1 MKRLLIVLAV
11 ITLVYVGYVLK
22 YQQLLN
28 EGTEIANQQCTD
40 VNPLIFHRKKLYVDT
55 MQILTA
61 SGSTKT
67 YWDKTD
73 QFLIVS
79 KQYIAAQKAWLV
91 KEKAYIHR
99 WDFKVFAPSYIQ
111 HMAQLQYDSREADMK
126 AQIILDQMLG
136 RFYLTGE
143 DTGEQQMGEVTEL
156 TAKRD
161 KADKEMEEL
170 WKEHQGKFEVR
181 TFFITVPTNECS
193 NQKYVF

>member
-1 MKRLLIVLAV
+1 
-11 ITLVYVGYVLK
+11 
-22 YQQLLN
+22 
-28 EGTEIANQQCTD
+28 
-40 VNPLIFHRKKLYVDT
+40 
-55 MQILTA
+55 
-61 SGSTKT
+61 
-67 YWDKTD
+67 
-73 QFLIVS
+73 
-79 KQYIAAQKAWLV
+79 
-91 KEKAYIHR
+91 
-99 WDFKVFAPSYIQ
+99 
-111 HMAQLQYDSREADMK
+111 MAQLQYDSREADMK